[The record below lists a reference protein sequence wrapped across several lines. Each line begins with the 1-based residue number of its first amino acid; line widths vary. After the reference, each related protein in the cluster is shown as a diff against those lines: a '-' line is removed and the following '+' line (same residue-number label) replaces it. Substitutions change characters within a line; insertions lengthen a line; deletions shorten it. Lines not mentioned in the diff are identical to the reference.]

1 MCRWLQIRKDRA
13 HSGEGRTGG
22 DVGSGGAFLSDLSG
36 DLGGPASAPGHLEA
50 TSKQLLRGLDPV
62 PALPRGRPGK
72 RDLRRFS
79 GVDIRHRF
87 DLYFVFRK

>member
-1 MCRWLQIRKDRA
+1 M
-13 HSGEGRTGG
+13 
-22 DVGSGGAFLSDLSG
+22 GSGGAFLSDLSG

-72 RDLRRFS
+72 RDLRRFLGWTFDTVLIFILFLGS
-79 GVDIRHRF
+79 RVIDFLQQQLARALEARF
-87 DLYFVFRK
+87 E